1 MADDGQYSYG
11 CVIDAGSSG
20 SRVHIYQWL
29 TSVPSSSVTK
39 YSSYESTPGINQPDR
54 GIPALLDLLSSA
66 QISLPKNIDVDTVP
80 LFLGATAG
88 MRILDPD
95 TEASIMNEVRSLLHT
110 SGFVFRDDWART
122 ISGEE
127 EGAYGWLVAN
137 YLKKSASLP
146 ESQSYYTTYGA
157 IDLGGASVQV
167 SFQPSGAI
175 LAHLFPVQVDKKE
188 FSLYTHSYL
197 YYGVDQANLVFHSY
211 HIDNSTMVSPCYPE
225 GYTDPLTGIV
235 GSGEFHE
242 CLVQVADLFDT
253 NYDCYHGDGSIE
265 RCSFNG
271 VYQPPLEKTRFILM
285 SAFVYTWDFLD
296 LRIGSH
302 TDDLRKM
309 IKSAQKIC
317 SMTYNEQLDYYNELT
332 YEMHSDRKT
341 NNIHG
346 QCFNAA
352 YMYHLLHSGF
362 GLPTRQTPIEIR
374 YDIDGTQVDWTL
386 GLMLMERN
394 KGSCEINGQRS
405 AIVKVNYTN
414 SNETDYRL
422 LFFSITPTLIL
433 ISCTL
438 ICLLLRVRR
447 KYQLLEL
454 TLPIKQKTS
463 KRMTCPTGESL
474 KC

>member
-1 MADDGQYSYG
+1 MADEQYSYA

-29 TSVPSSSVTK
+29 TSVPSSSITK
-39 YSSYESTPGINQPDR
+39 YSSYESTPGINKPDS

-66 QISLPKNIDVDTVP
+66 QQSLPKNVDVETVP

-95 TEASIMNEVRSLLHT
+95 TEASIMSEVRSLLHT
-110 SGFVFRDDWART
+110 SGFIFRDEWART

-137 YLKKSASLP
+137 YLKNGARLL
-146 ESQSYYTTYGA
+146 ESESDYTYGA

-175 LAHLFPVQVDKKE
+175 LAHLFPIRVDKMGY
-188 FSLYTHSYL
+188 SLYTHSYL
-197 YYGVDQANLVFHSY
+197 YYGVDQANLMFHSY
-211 HIDNSTMVSPCYPE
+211 HIDNSTLVSPCYPV
-225 GYTDPLTGIV
+225 GYTDPVTGIA
-235 GSGEFHE
+235 GSGQFHE
-242 CLVQVADLFDT
+242 CLEQVADLFDL
-253 NYDCYHGDGSIE
+253 NYDCYHGDGSTQ

-271 VYQPPLEKTRFILM
+271 VYQPPLKNTRFILM
-285 SAFVYTWDFLD
+285 SAFVYTWDFLG

-317 SMTYNEQLDYYNELT
+317 SMTYTEQLEYYNELT
-332 YEMHSDRKT
+332 YKMHSDRKT
-341 NNIHG
+341 NNING

-362 GLPTRQTPIEIR
+362 GLATRQTPIEIR
-374 YDIDGTQVDWTL
+374 YNIDGTQVDWTL
-386 GLMLMERN
+386 GMMLMERN
-394 KGSCEINGQRS
+394 KGSCEISGQRS

-414 SNETDYRL
+414 INATDYRL

-433 ISCTL
+433 ISCIL
-438 ICLLLRVRR
+438 ICLLVKTRQ
-447 KYQLLEL
+447 KYQVLEL
-454 TLPIKQKTS
+454 TLPSMHKAAKRKTCS
-463 KRMTCPTGESL
+463 V
-474 KC
+474 